1 MLQFVLQK
9 IRNKKW
15 LILSLLVGNL
25 LMVAI
30 CAAGPMY
37 TKAALQ
43 RTLTRTMSD
52 YVQQEGRYPSSVSI
66 DASSKGGVE
75 LLESDEQLVG
85 TLAEKLGVEP
95 LEVVAHR
102 YIDKIDF
109 FPELSRGSGETA
121 KTARIGFLRNLADNI
136 EVVSGSLYGEE
147 PNDEGV
153 VDAVIS
159 ESCMIELG
167 VMQGEILKTK
177 GLEAPDGSELRVRIS
192 GIFRPKEGDSPF
204 WYRTP
209 ASYGSTLFISEEAF
223 ASGISQESREKK
235 IQANW
240 CWIFDYRKITV
251 DNCRA
256 FVRDS
261 AELSELFEGEKN
273 HSYRDYFTRLIES
286 YQVQAAQV
294 KGTLWI
300 LQVPIYVLLAAF
312 IFMVSRQMLDLEAA
326 EIAVMKSRGASQKQI
341 LGIYCLQSGLLSG
354 ASLILGVPLSFL
366 VCKIIGSA
374 NAFLEFVSR
383 SSLELEITGEV
394 VLYALAAAVASMAAM
409 VLPVLRYSRT
419 TIVAV
424 KQGKAK
430 KRSAPLWQKIFLD
443 VILIAVGFYG
453 FFSFQGQKEHIAER
467 VQSGTGLDPLV
478 YLSSSLFIIGWG
490 LLALRV
496 IPLIAKLVYKLGRRW
511 WPPSLYAS
519 YLWVLRSKGGGFIV
533 TFLIITIAL
542 GIFNAST
549 ARTVN
554 SNEISRVAYQ
564 DGGADL
570 VLMEQWGSNSLQVES
585 DDTGST
591 SLLYFE
597 PDFEKYK
604 SIPGVTSLTRVLYD
618 TKVSVSLDSA
628 SGRGSTVTLM
638 GIHTKEFGE
647 TASLKKGLLPEH
659 FYDYL
664 NAIAQKSDGVLVSSL
679 FRDKYDYNLGDT
691 LIYRS
696 ENGDSARGVIYG
708 FVDYWPT
715 YLKEKT
721 ARNTDGTPR
730 KEENLL
736 IVANLSYLQA
746 QWGVRPYQVWLS
758 MEDGDTSPVY
768 DFVEEQKLV
777 LTEFRDQTADL
788 VTVKN
793 DPGIQGTNGILTVGF
808 VVALALCTVGFLI
821 YWILTIKNRSLQ
833 FGIFRAM
840 GMSMKEIV
848 VMLLNE
854 QFYVS
859 GLAIA
864 MGVGVGLL
872 TSRLFVPL
880 IQLAYVKSEMPLPL
894 EVLQAGS
901 DVLRLLVV
909 VLLVMA
915 ACMVI
920 LGTIIRKLKIAQ
932 ALKLGED

>member
-25 LMVAI
+25 LLVAI

-52 YVQQEGRYPSSVSI
+52 YAQQENRYPSSVSI
-66 DASSKGGVE
+66 DASSKGGME
-75 LLESDEQLVG
+75 LLESDEKLVD
-85 TLAEKLGVEP
+85 TLGEKLGAEP
-95 LEVVAHR
+95 LAVVCHR
-102 YIDKIDF
+102 FIDQIDF
-109 FPELSRGSGETA
+109 FPELSRGAGETA
-121 KTARIGFLRNLADNI
+121 KSARVGFLRELEDHI
-136 EVVSGSLYGEE
+136 KVVSGSVYQEE
-147 PNDEGV
+147 PDEKGV
-153 VDAVIS
+153 LDALIS
-159 ESCMIELG
+159 EKCMVDLG
-167 VMQGEILKTK
+167 VMVGETLTAQK
-177 GLEAPDGSELRVRIS
+177 LEAPDGAPLRVRIA
-192 GIFRPKEGDSPF
+192 GIFRAKEEDTPY
-204 WYRTP
+204 WYRGP
-209 ASYGSTLFISEEAF
+209 ASYGSTLFLSEKAF
-223 ASGISQESREKK
+223 ASGISLESRERRE
-235 IQANW
+235 QANW

-251 DNCRA
+251 DNCEA

-261 AELSELFEGEKN
+261 AALAESFQEEKN
-273 HSYRDYFTRLIES
+273 HSYQDHFTGLIES

-294 KGTLWI
+294 RGTLWI
-300 LQVPIYVLLAAF
+300 LQAPIYVLLAAF
-312 IFMVSRQMLDLEAA
+312 LFMVSRQMLELEAA
-326 EIAVMKSRGASQKQI
+326 EIAVLKSRGASQRQI
-341 LGIYCLQSGLLSG
+341 IGIYCLQSALL
-354 ASLILGVPLSFL
+354 AAVSLILGVPLSFL
-366 VCKIIGSA
+366 VCRIIGSA

-383 SSLELEITGEV
+383 SSLRLELTAEV
-394 VLYALAAAVASMAAM
+394 LLYALAAAVLSMAAM
-409 VLPVLRYSRT
+409 VLPVLRYSKT

-430 KRSAPLWQKIFLD
+430 KRSAPLWQRLFLD
-443 VILIAVGFYG
+443 VILMGVGLYG

-467 VQSGTGLDPLV
+467 VQSGAGLDPLI
-478 YLSSSLFIIGWG
+478 YLSSSLFIIGCG

-496 IPLIAKLVYKLGRRW
+496 IPLIARLVYRIGRRW

-519 YLWVLRSKGGGFIV
+519 YLWVLRSKGGGYIV
-533 TFLIITIAL
+533 TFLVITIAL

-554 SNEISRVAYQ
+554 SNETSRITYQ

-570 VLMEQWGSNSLQVES
+570 VLMERWGSNTLQVES
-585 DDTGST
+585 DDTGGT
-591 SLLYFE
+591 NLLYFE
-597 PDFEKYK
+597 PDYEKYK
-604 SIPGVTSLTRVLYD
+604 SIPGVASMTRVLYD
-618 TKVSVSLDSA
+618 DDISLSLDGL
-628 SGRGSTVTLM
+628 GRGATVTLM
-638 GIHTKEFGE
+638 GIHTREFGE

-664 NAIAQKSDGVLVSSL
+664 NAISQKSDGVLVSSL
-679 FRDKYDYNLGDT
+679 FRDKYHYNLGDT
-691 LIYRS
+691 IIYRNAN
-696 ENGDSARGVIYG
+696 EESARGVIYG

-721 ARNTDGTPR
+721 AKNSDGTLR

-746 QWGVRPYQVWLS
+746 QWGVTPYQVWMR
-758 MEDGDTSPVY
+758 MEGGDTSPVY
-768 DFVEEQKLV
+768 DFIEEQGLV

-788 VTVKN
+788 VAMKN

-808 VVALALCTVGFLI
+808 VVALVLCTVGFLL
-821 YWILTIKNRSLQ
+821 YWILAIRNRALQ

-854 QFYVS
+854 QLYIS
-859 GLAIA
+859 GLSIAI
-864 MGVGVGLL
+864 GTGVGLL

-894 EVLQAGS
+894 EVLSAGS
-901 DVLRLLVV
+901 DVLRLLMV

-915 ACMVI
+915 ACMMI
-920 LGTIIRKLKIAQ
+920 LGTIIRRLKIAQ